1 MHSELEKLCLAYYDD
16 IFRYSLSLCRDR
28 DMAQDLTQDTFLKA
42 LKSLH
47 QLKDPSK
54 LKTWLFTIS
63 RNLFISEIRK
73 TNKVR
78 IQPLE
83 EMLTDIID
91 TKTLT
96 PEQQLLLREGTA
108 FIHRMIEKLTEEEQQ
123 LFDLKVRKKYSYE
136 EISEALNINSNTARV
151 KFHRLRI
158 KLINLIKE
166 GEKLE

>member
-1 MHSELEKLCLAYYDD
+1 MHSELEKLCLTYYDD
-16 IFRYSLSLCRDR
+16 IFRYSLSLCHDR
-28 DMAQDLTQDTFLKA
+28 DMAQDLTQDTFLRA

-63 RNLFISEIRK
+63 RNLFISEVRK
-73 TNKVR
+73 NSKVR
-78 IQPLE
+78 TQSTE
-83 EMLTDIID
+83 ELLTDIID
-91 TKTLT
+91 TRNLT
-96 PEQQLLLREGTA
+96 PEQQLLLQEGTD
-108 FIHRMIEKLTEEEQQ
+108 FIQRMIEKLTREEQQ

-136 EISEALNINSNTARV
+136 EIAEILNINGNTARV

-166 GEKLE
+166 GGKLE

>member
-1 MHSELEKLCLAYYDD
+1 MHSELEKLCLTYYDD

-73 TNKVR
+73 INKVR
-78 IQPLE
+78 IQPME

-91 TKTLT
+91 TKTLM
-96 PEQQLLLREGTA
+96 PEQQLLLREGTD
-108 FIHRMIEKLTEEEQQ
+108 FIHEMIEKLTEEEQQ

-136 EISEALNINSNTARV
+136 EISEALNINPNTARV

-166 GEKLE
+166 GEKRE